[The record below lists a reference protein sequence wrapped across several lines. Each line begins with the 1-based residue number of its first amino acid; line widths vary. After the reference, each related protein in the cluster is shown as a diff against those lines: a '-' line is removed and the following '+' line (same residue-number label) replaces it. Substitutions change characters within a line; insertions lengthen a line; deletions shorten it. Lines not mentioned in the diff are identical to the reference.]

1 MKGRRASGT
10 VPGAGLQQADALN
23 QDECCCLLPLHLPSK
38 QWSQPSPW
46 ANLQEF
52 CGSKT
57 DREQGDPAQP
67 CCSPSHVRPCKA
79 SLKEPSP
86 PASLLG
92 MLGSLRTSVGCSSI
106 LPPHSCPPSL
116 QVFHV
121 QDPPILIF
129 APSFRFFTLVLTAW
143 FGTSSPSW
151 PQNLN

>member
-67 CCSPSHVRPCKA
+67 CCSPSHVHPCKA
-79 SLKEPSP
+79 SLEV
-86 PASLLG
+86 LG
-92 MLGSLRTSVGCSSI
+92 MLRSLRASVGCSSI
-106 LPPHSCPPSL
+106 LPPSLAHRVCSLSMFKTLPHSFWLHHSGSL
-116 QVFHV
+116 
-121 QDPPILIF
+121 P
-129 APSFRFFTLVLTAW
+129 W
-143 FGTSSPSW
+143 Y
-151 PQNLN
+151 